1 MTLSELVYDSDIGRP
16 SSKTWKKSD
25 TSDVT
30 YDSDGDTSSDTIT
43 SSEDEYYSN
52 LFRKKNEIE
61 TQCFGKRSLILITT
75 DANNNT
81 YGCYFPEKIT
91 TQENYSLSMSMFT
104 ITRGIEIVEEKYDF
118 AHVMNCIS
126 FPKDCLYSV
135 GDGNQWVY
143 KVVKKRGYEIV
154 WNKKQDVLPVYNRL
168 IMKTN
173 KIKRIVIYTTKQKE
187 TRFNLVRCVG
197 NGKTDNYTKDD
208 KDDNND
214 NNDNNEQCDKEQHSS
229 WFTLPIFNWL

>member
-16 SSKTWKKSD
+16 SSKTWKRSD

-91 TQENYSLSMSMFT
+91 TQENYSLYMSMFT
-104 ITRGIEIVEEKYDF
+104 ITRGIEIVEEKYEF

-187 TRFNLVRCVG
+187 ARFNLVRCIG
-197 NGKTDNYTKDD
+197 NGKTDNCDNND
-208 KDDNND
+208 KDDNSD
-214 NNDNNEQCDKEQHSS
+214 NNEHEQCDKEKHSS

>member
-16 SSKTWKKSD
+16 SSKTWKRSD

-91 TQENYSLSMSMFT
+91 TQENYSLYMSMFT
-104 ITRGIEIVEEKYDF
+104 ITRGIEIVEEKYEF

-187 TRFNLVRCVG
+187 ARFNLVRCVG
-197 NGKTDNYTKDD
+197 NGKTNNCNNDD
-208 KDDNND
+208 RDDNND
-214 NNDNNEQCDKEQHSS
+214 NNEHEQCDKEKHSS

>member
-1 MTLSELVYDSDIGRP
+1 MTLNELVYDSDIGRA
-16 SSKTWKKSD
+16 SSKSWKKSD

-30 YDSDGDTSSDTIT
+30 YDSDSDTSSDTIT
-43 SSEDEYYSN
+43 SSEDEYYTN

-81 YGCYFPEKIT
+81 YGCYFPDRVT
-91 TQENYSLSMSMFT
+91 TQENYSMCMSMFT
-104 ITRGIEIVEEKYDF
+104 ITHGIEIVEEKYDF

-173 KIKRIVIYTTKQKE
+173 SIKRIVIYTTKEKD
-187 TRFNLVRCVG
+187 TRFNLVKCLC
-197 NGKTDNYTKDD
+197 NGKTDNCNNSDSS
-208 KDDNND
+208 DNSD
-214 NNDNNEQCDKEQHSS
+214 ICDKIDKEKHNSC
-229 WFTLPIFNWL
+229 FTLPIFNWL